1 MIARLRAVISA
12 AARRA
17 WAAISSLG
25 PALQIDV

>member
-12 AARRA
+12 PRRSA
-17 WAAISSLG
+17 WMAISSLG